1 MKFKKEV
8 PSRQGYYWYVDTTYP
23 IPKIGFIG
31 PFSQFFTEQW
41 TPVDNLV
48 MLKIIRIGD
57 FIPTP
62 DVQDQEIE
70 E

>member
-8 PSRQGYYWYVDTTYP
+8 PSKQGYYWYVDTTYP

-31 PFSQFFTEQW
+31 PFSEFFNDRMM
-41 TPVDNLV
+41 PIDKGLV
-48 MLKIIRIGD
+48 YKFIRIGD